1 MNDKVIIGKQ
11 IQKIRLQNSLTRKE
25 LSLLSSIHY
34 TSIMNI
40 ENGKTNPKLDTLLKL
55 SKYLQVHI
63 KDLLTYEIE

>member
-55 SKYLQVHI
+55 AKYLQVHI

>member
-55 SKYLQVHI
+55 AKYLQVHI
-63 KDLLTYEIE
+63 KDLLSYEIE